1 MESEVISITNKED
14 CCGCSACAQAC
25 PKKCIDMVEDN
36 EGFLYPRI
44 DQSVCINCGICE
56 KTCPIK
62 NQKPEQS
69 FKQTAY
75 VVQNKD
81 LKILRESTSGGA
93 FSALSCWA
101 IKQGGVV
108 FGAAYDDHLTVQ
120 HQFVEDERSI
130 SKFRNSKYVQSKI
143 GNSFQQVKEF
153 LQKGRIVLF
162 SGTPCQIEGLLSYLR
177 KPFEN
182 LWTVDIV
189 CHACPSPLM
198 FRKYKEW
205 QNLKCTDKIE
215 NISFRDKYYG
225 YKYSTMSVFRKEKN
239 YHEGIDTDPYLR
251 AFFQHL
257 SIRPSCFKCAF
268 KKIHRPTDFTIWDC
282 FDVENFC
289 KSMDNDRGVTKI
301 LCHSARAQSLILNL
315 QNYLSI
321 YEVSP
326 EKIIE
331 GEKELVK
338 AVEPCH
344 NRTQFFKDL
353 NKMPVEECFKKYFPL
368 TPRHRIEKQI
378 RIWTNRLGIYK
389 FAKKIFKIING
400 NREIKR

>member
-1 MESEVISITNKED
+1 MIKITDKAD

-36 EGFLYPRI
+36 EGFLYPKV
-44 DQSVCINCGICE
+44 DHSVCIDCGLCE
-56 KTCPIK
+56 KVCPVK
-62 NQKPEQS
+62 NQKPEHF

-81 LKILRESTSGGA
+81 FTVLRESTSGGA
-93 FSALSCWA
+93 FSALSCW
-101 IKQGGVV
+101 ILKQGGVV
-108 FGAAYDDHLTVQ
+108 FGAAYDGNLVVQ
-120 HQFVEDERSI
+120 HQFVEDVQSL
-130 SKFRNSKYVQSKI
+130 SKFRNSKYVQSEI
-143 GNSFQQVKEF
+143 GNTFFQVRDF
-153 LQKGRIVLF
+153 LQKGRLVLF
-162 SGTPCQIEGLLSYLR
+162 SGTSCQIEGLLSYLR
-177 KPFEN
+177 KSYEN
-182 LWTVDIV
+182 LWTVDVV

-205 QNLKCTDKIE
+205 QNLKCTDEIK
-215 NISFRDKYYG
+215 NIAFRDKHYG
-225 YKYSTMSVFRKEKN
+225 YKYSTMSVFRDGKN
-239 YHEGIDTDPYLR
+239 YHEGIDSDPYLR

-268 KKIHRPTDFTIWDC
+268 KKRYRLTDFTIWDC
-282 FDVENFC
+282 FDVEKFC
-289 KSMDNDRGVTKI
+289 KNMDNDRGVTKV
-301 LCHSARAQSLILNL
+301 LCHSPRAQSLVLEL

-321 YEVSP
+321 CEVSP

-331 GEKELVK
+331 GEKELVQS
-338 AVEPCH
+338 VDPCVK
-344 NRTQFFKDL
+344 REQFFKDL
-353 NKMPVEECFKKYFPL
+353 NEMPVNECFEKYFPL